1 MSTAIS
7 VTTTARNQ
15 YVPRCRNELH
25 TIFERHFADFCEHY
39 DEKYA
44 ATYGRYRL
52 ERIQQLGER
61 FSTCGDYL
69 QGVARIRCTNPEC
82 GHDYFRPF
90 SCKGFYLCPS
100 CSRKRTILFAEHLT
114 NDVLLKLP
122 HRQFVFTMPKALRP
136 FFRHDRRLF
145 ADVSRLIYSIIY
157 QFYAEAAG
165 RPLLTGMVIAHQS
178 FGDQLRWN
186 PHFHAIVLEGGFDD
200 EGTFFFIPFSGL
212 QSMVEVFR
220 RRVIKLLVEREL
232 LNEVFARNLMS
243 WKHSGFSIDNSVR
256 ILEDS
261 TQESLAE
268 YIARPPISLKKI
280 HYEPFKGRVLFHTKY
295 SQYFK
300 QNLHM
305 FEALDFLAELTQHIP
320 PKGLQLIRRYG
331 LYASR
336 TKGRW
341 EEMPWI
347 AERAPD
353 GWKATHRSSADNNHL
368 GFEPLSD
375 DGEEVNVNARKRT
388 WARLLAKVYEVDPMV
403 CPKCG
408 AEMKVIAVIE
418 DPDELKRII
427 QHLIKIGR
435 SPPGLDPDRL
445 NR

>member
-1 MSTAIS
+1 VSTTIS
-7 VTTTARNQ
+7 VATTTRNQ
-15 YVPRCRNELH
+15 YVPRGRNELH
-25 TIFERHFADFCEHY
+25 TIFERHFSDFCEHY
-39 DEKYA
+39 DEKYS

-61 FSTCGDYL
+61 FCTCGDYL

-100 CSRKRTILFAEHLT
+100 CSQKRTILFAEHLT
-114 NDVLLKLP
+114 NEVLLRLP
-122 HRQFVFTMPKALRP
+122 HRQFVFTLPKALRP

-145 ADVSRLIYSIIY
+145 AGVSRLIYRIIDE
-157 QFYAEAAG
+157 FYAEAAG
-165 RPLLTGMVIAHQS
+165 RPLLTGMVIAHQT
-178 FGDQLRWN
+178 FGDMLRWN

-212 QSMVEVFR
+212 QSMVAVFR
-220 RRVIKLLVEREL
+220 RRMITLLVQREL
-232 LNEVFARNLMS
+232 LNEDFARNLLS

-256 ILEDS
+256 ILDQS
-261 TQESLAE
+261 SQESLAE

-280 HYEPFKGRVLFHTKY
+280 RYEPFKGKVLFHTTY
-295 SQYFK
+295 SEYFK

-320 PKGLQLIRRYG
+320 PRRLQLTRRYG

-341 EEMPWI
+341 REMPWV
-347 AERAPD
+347 AERAPE
-353 GWKATHRSSADNNHL
+353 GWRATHQRGVAAEDL
-368 GFEPLSD
+368 GYEPLSD
-375 DGEEVNVNARKRT
+375 GDEEVAVDVCKRA

-418 DPDELKRII
+418 DRDELKRILR
-427 QHLIKIGR
+427 HLIKIGR
-435 SPPGLDPDRL
+435 APPGFDPDQL
-445 NR
+445 N